1 MIVDT
6 IDRIDGSMMSSHMA
20 DKKRKKSTAKTT
32 STTLQIVMKA
42 RQEKL
47 LEQLAELKGVP
58 KSTILVEC
66 ARRVVDK
73 YQHLLADDNTQ
84 N

>member
-6 IDRIDGSMMSSHMA
+6 IDSSCDYMVNHATMA
-20 DKKRKKSTAKTT
+20 AKKKKTT

-42 RQEKL
+42 RQEEL
-47 LEQLAELKGVP
+47 LQQLADKLGVP

-66 ARRVVDK
+66 ARRVVER
-73 YQHLLADDNTQ
+73 YEYLLDENVSDNTR